1 MVCPFD
7 YCSQRPTCR
16 FHSTSIIPSVSPA
29 LILALVFTGLA
40 ITWWRLREKYIS
52 ALTGFAKSRKGAER
66 IFRFNFIAMTI
77 LLGALW
83 WAVLT
88 R

>member
-1 MVCPFD
+1 M
-7 YCSQRPTCR
+7 SN
-16 FHSTSIIPSVSPA
+16 VSSA
-29 LILALVFTGLA
+29 LVLALAFTGLA

-52 ALTGFAKSRKGAER
+52 ALTGFAKGRKGAER

>member
-1 MVCPFD
+1 M
-7 YCSQRPTCR
+7 SN
-16 FHSTSIIPSVSPA
+16 IPIVSPVVV
-29 LILALVFTGLA
+29 LALVFTA
-40 ITWWRLREKYIS
+40 IAIVWWRLREKYIT
-52 ALTGFAKSRKGAER
+52 ALTGFAKSRKGAQR

>member
-1 MVCPFD
+1 MPFD
-7 YCSQRPTCR
+7 YRPQRPGCP
-16 FHSTSIIPSVSPA
+16 FHYTGIIHSVSPA

-52 ALTGFAKSRKGAER
+52 ALTGFAKSRKGAAR
-66 IFRFNFIAMTI
+66 IFRFNFVAMTI

>member
-1 MVCPFD
+1 VVFSFD
-7 YCSQRPTCR
+7 YCPQRPASP
-16 FHSTSIIPSVSPA
+16 FHSTSKILIVSPA
-29 LILALVFTGLA
+29 VVLAFAFTA
-40 ITWWRLREKYIS
+40 IAIVWWRLREKYIT
-52 ALTGFAKSRKGAER
+52 ALSGFAKSRKGARR

-83 WAVLT
+83 WAVLN